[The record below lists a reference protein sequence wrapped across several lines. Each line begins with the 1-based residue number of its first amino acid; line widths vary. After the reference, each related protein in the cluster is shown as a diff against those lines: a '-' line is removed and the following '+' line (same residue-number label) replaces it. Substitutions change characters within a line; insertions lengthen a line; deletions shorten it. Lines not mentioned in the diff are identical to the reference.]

1 MDKRTAPI
9 GVFDSGI
16 GGLTVASAL
25 AKALP
30 EESIIY
36 FGDTAHLPYG
46 EKSAASILSYAEGIA
61 DFLIEQGCK
70 MLVIACNSASA
81 VAYEALRIKLKGQVP
96 VVDVITP
103 LIDLVAKEAF
113 HKVGVIA
120 TKATVRSD
128 IYPMQLHRSK
138 PDMEVV
144 SLATGM
150 LAAMIEEGFVNN
162 EISQV
167 VLHQYLTYPDFEDID
182 ALLLACTHYPLIRP
196 EIEAFYQGRVAV
208 YDSVDAVLKKVVQ
221 ILDTFELRNLSST
234 RGVHHFYVSEYTHSF
249 EKATAIFYQQELRLE
264 VASWVNGKL
273 YLG

>member
-1 MDKRTAPI
+1 MDKRNTPI
-9 GVFDSGI
+9 GIFDSGI
-16 GGLTVASAL
+16 GGLTVAAAV

-46 EKSAASILSYAEGIA
+46 EKSATSILAYVEGIA
-61 DFLIEQGCK
+61 DFLLDQGCK
-70 MLVIACNSASA
+70 MLIIACNSASA
-81 VAYEALRIKLKGQVP
+81 VAYETLKVKLEGKVDI
-96 VVDVITP
+96 VDVISP
-103 LIDLVAKEAF
+103 LVELVGTQDFK
-113 HKVGVIA
+113 KVGVIA

-128 IYPMQLHRSK
+128 VYPLKLHQLC
-138 PDMEVV
+138 PNMEVV

-167 VLHQYLTYPDFEDID
+167 VLHNYLTYPDFEDID

-196 EIEAFYQGRVAV
+196 EIQAFYAGKVAV
-208 YDSVDAVLKKVVQ
+208 FDSVDAVVKRVNYL
-221 ILDTFELRNLSST
+221 LDQSDLRNLEKTS
-234 RGVHHFYVSEYTHSF
+234 GAHHFYVSEYTHSF
-249 EKATAIFYQQELRLE
+249 EKATTIFYQQQLRLE
-264 VASWVNGKL
+264 VASWGNGKL

>member
-1 MDKRTAPI
+1 MDKRNAPI
-9 GVFDSGI
+9 GIFDSGI
-16 GGLTVASAL
+16 GGLTVAAAV

-30 EESIIY
+30 EESIVY

-46 EKSAASILSYAEGIA
+46 EKSAASILAYAEGIA
-61 DFLIEQGCK
+61 DFLLDQGCK
-70 MLVIACNSASA
+70 MLIIACNSASA
-81 VAYEALRIKLKGQVP
+81 VAYEALKIRLEGKVD
-96 VVDVITP
+96 VVDVISP
-103 LIDLVAKEAF
+103 LVELVGTQNFK
-113 HKVGVIA
+113 KVGVVA

-128 IYPMQLHRSK
+128 VYPLKLHQIC

-167 VLHQYLTYPDFEDID
+167 VLHKYLTYPDFSDIN

-196 EIEAFYQGRVAV
+196 EIQDFYGSRVAV
-208 YDSVDAVLKKVVQ
+208 FDSVDAVIKRVQ
-221 ILDTFELRNLSST
+221 YLLDQSGLRNVQKVSGT
-234 RGVHHFYVSEYTHSF
+234 HHFYVSEYTYSF
-249 EKATAIFYQQELRLE
+249 EQATAIFYQQQLQLK